1 MNGGG
6 VGSGVPV
13 PMALAEHRAKII
25 ASSGG
30 RQQQQQHQQSSNWA
44 LSGSGGGGGQLRRPS
59 PIGAVAG
66 GSSRR
71 PKDAHGAGARKLLDH
86 GSDGE
91 EDDSASVR
99 SDDNESESETVSDCS
114 VDEIPVW
121 IKGEQRWISGVTDET
136 TCADLIE
143 VLVQQEQEHGT
154 AAAPVVAPLSVK
166 DYCITERWRQ
176 VEQVL
181 DRETKIWQI
190 WTAWGKAQPEVKFI
204 LRRADGSHGTMA
216 SDRTTGTAVA
226 GATATT
232 TPLGGERDRDSGRGS
247 PTGSINSAIVR
258 RKRHRAQKSTFAWMT
273 HGQTIHPKSSK
284 TSIERL
290 MKLIL
295 EQGDIIQQQLS
306 KLRDRELQISTI
318 EEERHR
324 LREREHGKN
333 YLLETYLKGLSEA
346 TETDPNAL
354 DSGITSEATT
364 TASPEMDF
372 APENDSDHSAV
383 PGAATTTA
391 TGTTATTVAPPEEDP
406 SVKEQIQLLEKI
418 VSLNKRIQRE
428 EESAVKLF
436 ERIRRYQLEDPPDQ
450 ARIEL
455 EDALTKVNASI
466 DRESQELHLIDE
478 SLHKSDELLRER
490 TELLRSLTEEL
501 LQQDNALE
509 DRAPDAKVIMDFS
522 QPNPVMRVDRR
533 QEQQQQQQQ
542 QPSIGHTG
550 TLGPSRSTFKPSNYP
565 TLYPIAE
572 AVGPGEPAKIVI
584 ASSTLP
590 RNFQRPALTVP
601 VTQLPTQGRLTV
613 PDATGISVHQIN
625 KFIQC
630 SNNLG
635 TNCNTNRDDKI
646 CPKQL
651 FHSAVSATAGECQQL
666 AVQDH
671 DLTNMGTLV

>member
-1 MNGGG
+1 MNGCGG

-30 RQQQQQHQQSSNWA
+30 RQQQQQQQHQQQSSNW
-44 LSGSGGGGGQLRRPS
+44 LLTGQLRRPS

-66 GSSRR
+66 GSGRR
-71 PKDAHGAGARKLLDH
+71 QKEASAGARKVLDP

-99 SDDNESESETVSDCS
+99 SDDNESSSETVSDCS

-143 VLVQQEQEHGT
+143 VLVQQEQEQQQQQGT
-154 AAAPVVAPLSVK
+154 AAGGPVVPPVAPVK

-216 SDRTTGTAVA
+216 SVA

-232 TPLGGERDRDSGRGS
+232 TTPIGGERDRDSGRGS

-324 LREREHGKN
+324 VREREHGKN

-383 PGAATTTA
+383 PGVSTTA
-391 TGTTATTVAPPEEDP
+391 ASGTTSAATTVAPPEEDP
-406 SVKEQIQLLEKI
+406 SVKEQIKLLEKI

-501 LQQDNALE
+501 LQQETERNRLPCTRCQSDYGLFTTE
-509 DRAPDAKVIMDFS
+509 SGDAS
-522 QPNPVMRVDRR
+522 
-533 QEQQQQQQQ
+533 
-542 QPSIGHTG
+542 
-550 TLGPSRSTFKPSNYP
+550 
-565 TLYPIAE
+565 
-572 AVGPGEPAKIVI
+572 
-584 ASSTLP
+584 
-590 RNFQRPALTVP
+590 
-601 VTQLPTQGRLTV
+601 
-613 PDATGISVHQIN
+613 
-625 KFIQC
+625 
-630 SNNLG
+630 
-635 TNCNTNRDDKI
+635 
-646 CPKQL
+646 
-651 FHSAVSATAGECQQL
+651 
-666 AVQDH
+666 
-671 DLTNMGTLV
+671 

>member
-1 MNGGG
+1 MLKE
-6 VGSGVPV
+6 P
-13 PMALAEHRAKII
+13 
-25 ASSGG
+25 
-30 RQQQQQHQQSSNWA
+30 
-44 LSGSGGGGGQLRRPS
+44 LSKGDPQ
-59 PIGAVAG
+59 
-66 GSSRR
+66 
-71 PKDAHGAGARKLLDH
+71 D
-86 GSDGE
+86 SDG
-91 EDDSASVR
+91 EDDSASVQ
-99 SDDNESESETVSDCS
+99 SDDRESSSGTVSDCS

-121 IKGEQRWISGVTDET
+121 IKGEQRWISGVTEDT
-136 TCADLIE
+136 TCEDLIE
-143 VLVQQEQEHGT
+143 VLLQQDLPQQQPGAGT
-154 AAAPVVAPLSVK
+154 AST

-181 DRETKIWQI
+181 DRGTKIWQI

-204 LRRADGSHGTMA
+204 LRRVDGSHGPGAAKGAGATGA
-216 SDRTTGTAVA
+216 PTTTTTTTGTGAV
-226 GATATT
+226 
-232 TPLGGERDRDSGRGS
+232 ERDRDSGRGS

-306 KLRDRELQISTI
+306 KLRDREMQISSI

-372 APENDSDHSAV
+372 APEHDSDLASADDS
-383 PGAATTTA
+383 AC
-391 TGTTATTVAPPEEDP
+391 
-406 SVKEQIQLLEKI
+406 VKEQIKLLEKI
-418 VSLNKRIQRE
+418 VSLNKQIQRE

-436 ERIRRYQLEDPPDQ
+436 ERVRRYQLEDPPPDQ
-450 ARIEL
+450 TKHQLEEALAKLNTTIEQ
-455 EDALTKVNASI
+455 DTA
-466 DRESQELHLIDE
+466 ELRLIDE
-478 SLHKSDELLRER
+478 SLHQSDELLREK
-490 TELLRSLTEEL
+490 TELLRSLAEEL
-501 LQQDNALE
+501 LGQEE
-509 DRAPDAKVIMDFS
+509 DDGPKVIMDFS
-522 QPNPVMRVDRR
+522 QPNPVLRVDRG
-533 QEQQQQQQQ
+533 
-542 QPSIGHTG
+542 PIDHHPPLPHTTG
-550 TLGPSRSTFKPSNYP
+550 TIRPGMKHSYP
-565 TLYPIAE
+565 LYPIAE
-572 AVGPGEPAKIVI
+572 NPPPARGLPPPIAVGPGEPAKIVI

-590 RNFQRPALTVP
+590 RNFQRPVMTVP
-601 VTQLPTQGRLTV
+601 VPAPMSPV
-613 PDATGISVHQIN
+613 PDTTTISVHQIN

-635 TNCNTNRDDKI
+635 TNCNSNKDDKM

-651 FHSAVSATAGECQQL
+651 FHSAVSSAAECQSSPPVTQPQQGL
-666 AVQDH
+666 RE
-671 DLTNMGTLV
+671 DLTIMGTLV

>member
-1 MNGGG
+1 MSSGASG
-6 VGSGVPV
+6 GSGGAAVV
-13 PMALAEHRAKII
+13 LAEHRAKIL
-25 ASSGG
+25 ATAGGARNQSHQWGG
-30 RQQQQQHQQSSNWA
+30 RQDRQ
-44 LSGSGGGGGQLRRPS
+44 RPS
-59 PIGAVAG
+59 PIGASAVAS
-66 GSSRR
+66 GSGYRR
-71 PKDAHGAGARKLLDH
+71 ILKEAFSKGDPQDSDA
-86 GSDGE
+86 
-91 EDDSASVR
+91 EDDSASVQSEDR
-99 SDDNESESETVSDCS
+99 ESSSGTVSDCS

-121 IKGEQRWISGVTDET
+121 IKGEQRWISGVTEDT
-136 TCADLIE
+136 TCEDLIE
-143 VLVQQEQEHGT
+143 VLLQQDLPQQQPG
-154 AAAPVVAPLSVK
+154 AAAAAVSS

-181 DRETKIWQI
+181 DRGTKIWQI

-204 LRRADGSHGTMA
+204 LRRVDGSHGPGGGPSGAAKGGNGATGA
-216 SDRTTGTAVA
+216 TTTGTGTGVV
-226 GATATT
+226 
-232 TPLGGERDRDSGRGS
+232 ERDRDSGRGS

-306 KLRDRELQISTI
+306 KLRDREIQISSI

-372 APENDSDHSAV
+372 APENDSDLASADDS
-383 PGAATTTA
+383 AC
-391 TGTTATTVAPPEEDP
+391 
-406 SVKEQIQLLEKI
+406 VKEQIKLLEKI
-418 VSLNKRIQRE
+418 VSLNKQIQRE

-436 ERIRRYQLEDPPDQ
+436 ERVRRYQLEDPPPDQ
-450 ARIEL
+450 TKLQLEEALAKLNTTIEQ
-455 EDALTKVNASI
+455 DTT
-466 DRESQELHLIDE
+466 ELRLIDE
-478 SLHKSDELLRER
+478 SLHQSDELLREK
-490 TELLRSLTEEL
+490 TELLRSLAEEL
-501 LQQDNALE
+501 LSQE
-509 DRAPDAKVIMDFS
+509 EGETRAPDGPKVIMDFS
-522 QPNPVMRVDRR
+522 QPNPVMRVDRGSTD
-533 QEQQQQQQQ
+533 
-542 QPSIGHTG
+542 QPDHAFTNHHPPLPHTTG
-550 TLGPSRSTFKPSNYP
+550 TIRPGMKHSYP
-565 TLYPIAE
+565 LYPIAE
-572 AVGPGEPAKIVI
+572 NPPPATRGLTPPIAVGPGEPAKIVI

-590 RNFQRPALTVP
+590 RNFQRPVMTVP
-601 VTQLPTQGRLTV
+601 VPAPI

-635 TNCNTNRDDKI
+635 TNCNSNKDDKM

-651 FHSAVSATAGECQQL
+651 FHSAVSSAAECQPSPPVTQPQQGL
-666 AVQDH
+666 LD
-671 DLTNMGTLV
+671 DLTCMGTLV

>member
-13 PMALAEHRAKII
+13 PMALAEHRTKII

-30 RQQQQQHQQSSNWA
+30 RQQQHQQQPSNWA
-44 LSGSGGGGGQLRRPS
+44 LSGGGGGQLRRPS

-66 GSSRR
+66 GSGRRR
-71 PKDAHGAGARKLLDH
+71 PKDATSAGARKVAPDPA
-86 GSDGE
+86 SDGE

-143 VLVQQEQEHGT
+143 VLVQQEQEQGT
-154 AAAPVVAPLSVK
+154 ASGQVAPPVSVK

-216 SDRTTGTAVA
+216 NDRAAVA

-232 TPLGGERDRDSGRGS
+232 TPIGGERDRDSGRGS

-372 APENDSDHSAV
+372 APENDSDHGAA
-383 PGAATTTA
+383 PGATTTTA
-391 TGTTATTVAPPEEDP
+391 SGTTTATVAPPEEDP

-466 DRESQELHLIDE
+466 DRESQELLLIDE

-501 LQQDNALE
+501 LQEDNAAA

-533 QEQQQQQQQ
+533 NPQEQQQQQQQ
-542 QPSIGHTG
+542 PLISHTG
-550 TLGPSRSTFKPSNYP
+550 TLGPSRTTFKPSNYP

-601 VTQLPTQGRLTV
+601 VSQIPTQGRLTV

-651 FHSAVSATAGECQQL
+651 FHSAVSASAGECQPL
-666 AVQDH
+666 VPPDH